1 MAFVVSAISLN
12 ADAFTGE
19 YIDEELVLKDVQ
31 GNRHIINQYLEDG
44 VSVILNFSSTWCK
57 PCWNYEKRGILDV
70 VWNAFGPDGSKEVVV
85 LFLEADPKTCEDCLY
100 GQQNCN
106 DFSYGDWTQKP
117 YPAISLPQEYLF
129 LNKTYS
135 IRKFPSI
142 IGISSKDKSIHNL
155 GQMNLDKWKT
165 WIIAQS
171 KPIVQSLIRPTS
183 YLKNSTYILEPKI
196 DRIRRAVLKNDK
208 QIMSLENELK
218 KIKIN
223 VFPNPC
229 SETVHLEIP
238 ENSGGAMVTFYDAI
252 GREVKNRLP
261 KYIPPGTSKISISH
275 LKKGVYHL
283 EIKARD
289 YIASDK
295 FIVLL

>member
-1 MAFVVSAISLN
+1 VAFVVCAISLK
-12 ADAFTGE
+12 AETFTGE
-19 YIDEELVLKDVQ
+19 YVDEELVLKDVL
-31 GNRHIINQYLEDG
+31 GNRHIINQYLDDG

-85 LFLEADPKTCEDCLY
+85 LFLEADPKTSEDCLY

-165 WIIAQS
+165 WILAQS
-171 KPIVQSLIRPTS
+171 KPIVQSLIRPVSFLQYTA
-183 YLKNSTYILEPKI
+183 KQVETKI
-196 DRIRRAVLKNDK
+196 NKIRRAVAQNQKK
-208 QIMSLENELK
+208 EVYVNE
-218 KIKIN
+218 IEIG

-229 SETVHLEIP
+229 TEIVYLNIP
-238 ENSGGAMVTFYDAI
+238 EDCNGAMVSFFNDK
-252 GREVKNRLP
+252 GMEVKQNLP
-261 KYIPPGTSKISISH
+261 KYIPSGTSKISLAH
-275 LKKGVYHL
+275 LRKGIYHI
-283 EIKARD
+283 EVKTKQFV
-289 YIASDK
+289 ASDK
-295 FIVLL
+295 FILLK